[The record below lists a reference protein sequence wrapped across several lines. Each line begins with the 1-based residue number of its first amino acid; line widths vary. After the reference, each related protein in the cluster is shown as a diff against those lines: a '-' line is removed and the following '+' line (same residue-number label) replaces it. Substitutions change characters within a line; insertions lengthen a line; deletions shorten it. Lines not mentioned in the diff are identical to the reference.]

1 MRRVCLRSR
10 RRPDGWGTHGSAN
23 AAEGG
28 TIFKRGIILAITEAT
43 VAIIAAQAGRRR
55 RRSPCELL
63 RARAADGRVA
73 RAALG
78 KQLVRLS
85 KHRCA
90 LLILRV
96 ERQGALKRRG
106 ERVEPVFELSCRHD
120 TGLRKKKTSAAV

>member
-1 MRRVCLRSR
+1 MCLRSR
-10 RRPDGWGTHGSAN
+10 RRPDGWGTHGSAK
-23 AAEGG
+23 AAEDG
-28 TIFKRGIILAITEAT
+28 TISKRGIILAIVEAT
-43 VAIIAAQAGRRR
+43 VAIIAAQHGRRWR
-55 RRSPCELL
+55 RRSPRELL

-78 KQLVRLS
+78 KQLVGLA

-106 ERVEPVFELSCRHD
+106 ERLEAVFERSRRHSVQKAC
-120 TGLRKKKTSAAV
+120 GFRH

>member
-1 MRRVCLRSR
+1 MRTLRSR

-43 VAIIAAQAGRRR
+43 VAIIAAHAGRRR
-55 RRSPCELL
+55 RRSPRELL

-78 KQLVRLS
+78 KQLVGLA

-120 TGLRKKKTSAAV
+120 TGLAEKRPVL